1 MRATSK
7 TWMFLAFP
15 VITAWGNMSS
25 KVSWDTCYEVMG
37 KSWNQHKCLQC
48 LEMVAL
54 QVSLKAYDPQ
64 KDKHFLGTIRLKS
77 TPHHRFSM
85 CVLWGQQHCEEV
97 KAVALP
103 HMGIEVLRKL
113 RKNKE
118 LVKKLAKKYDD
129 FLASESLIKQIPWI
143 LGPGL
148 SKSGK
153 FPSLLTHNENIVAK
167 VDEVKSTIRFQMKKV
182 PCLAVTIGHL
192 TTTDDEAVY
201 CIVLALNFLVSLLK
215 KHWQNV
221 RALCL
226 KSTCTKAQPNK
237 SYSTIKKREILGCFW
252 ISWCW
257 SFHSHQCPTHTFLG
271 FPSYSS
277 WFDSFIYFKVQ
288 FVIQLEETVSKGES
302 NGKFIFFLQ
311 RVNRGQVGDCW
322 HGAYWIYLVYFFL
335 KSFPLRGRSSSFL
348 FKCKAQSE
356 KNLKFD

>member
-1 MRATSK
+1 MWPSLSLLLKKNPPFPRGKRWGPHQKLGCFWLFQLSQHEE
-7 TWMFLAFP
+7 TWAAKSPGTHAMKQ
-15 VITAWGNMSS
+15 W
-25 KVSWDTCYEVMG
+25 G
-37 KSWNQHKCLQC
+37 KSWNQHRCLQC
-48 LEMVAL
+48 LEMVVL

-77 TPHHRFSM
+77 TPHHKFSM

-97 KAVALP
+97 KAVAIP

-118 LVKKLAKKYDD
+118 LVKKLAKKYDA

-192 TTTDDEAVY
+192 TTADDEVVY
-201 CIVLALNFLVSLLK
+201 CIVLALNFLVSLLN

-226 KSTCTKAQPNK
+226 KSTCTKAQLNK
-237 SYSTIKKREILGCFW
+237 SYSTIKKRETLRCFW

-257 SFHSHQCPTHTFLG
+257 GFHSHQCPTHTFPIL
-271 FPSYSS
+271 
-277 WFDSFIYFKVQ
+277 
-288 FVIQLEETVSKGES
+288 
-302 NGKFIFFLQ
+302 
-311 RVNRGQVGDCW
+311 
-322 HGAYWIYLVYFFL
+322 
-335 KSFPLRGRSSSFL
+335 
-348 FKCKAQSE
+348 
-356 KNLKFD
+356 